1 MVNDLIPDFMEE
13 SKTMEITSIDKAGRL
28 IIPAQIRKNLHLD
41 ADSKLVLVT
50 IGNKI
55 LLEKLDLSDIAQR
68 LYDELKNID
77 VEKLAS
83 TIRDEMNERARDD

>member
-1 MVNDLIPDFMEE
+1 
-13 SKTMEITSIDKAGRL
+13 MEITSIDKAGRL
-28 IIPAQIRKNLHLD
+28 IIPAQIRKKLHLD